1 MKITKTNAARILD
14 GKKVPY
20 ELIAYEVDE
29 NDLSATHVAMQL
41 GEPIE
46 QVFKTL
52 VLRGEKSGIFVCII
66 PGAEEVNLKLAA
78 KITGNKSCDLVPM
91 KEIQELTG
99 YIRGGC
105 SPLGM
110 KKNYPAY
117 IHETAVLYPFIY
129 VSAGVKGLQIKL
141 NPHDL
146 IQCCAAMICRLA

>member
-14 GKKVPY
+14 GKKVQY

-29 NDLSATHVAMQL
+29 NDLSATHVAFRL
-41 GEPIE
+41 GKPIE

-52 VLRGEKSGIFVCII
+52 VLRGDKSGVFVCII
-66 PGAEEVNLKLAA
+66 PGAEEVNLKLVA
-78 KITGNKSCDLVPM
+78 KTTENKSCDLVPM

-117 IHETAVLYPFIY
+117 IHETATLYPFIY
-129 VSAGVKGLQIKL
+129 VSAGVRGLQIKL
-141 NPHDL
+141 KPHDL
-146 IQCCAAMICRLA
+146 IQCCVAMVCRLA

>member
-1 MKITKTNAARILD
+1 MRITKTNAARILE
-14 GKKVPY
+14 GKKIPY
-20 ELIAYEVDE
+20 ELMAYETDVD
-29 NDLSATHVAMQL
+29 DLSATHVAMQL

-52 VLRGEKSGIFVCII
+52 VLRGDKTGVFVCII
-66 PGAEEVNLKLAA
+66 PGAEEVNLKFAA
-78 KITGNKSCDLVPM
+78 KTTGNKSCDLVLM

-110 KKNYPAY
+110 KKNYPTY
-117 IHETAVLYPFIY
+117 IHETAVSYPFIY
-129 VSAGVKGLQIKL
+129 ISAGVRGLQIKL

-146 IQCCAAMICRLA
+146 IQCCAAMVCRLA